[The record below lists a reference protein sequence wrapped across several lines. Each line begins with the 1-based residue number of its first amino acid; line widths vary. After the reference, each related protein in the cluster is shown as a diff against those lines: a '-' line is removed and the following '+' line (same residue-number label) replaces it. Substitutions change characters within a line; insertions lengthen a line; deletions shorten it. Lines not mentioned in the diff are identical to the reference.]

1 VALTSGY
8 GAKTLGIEK
17 LTDKE
22 EKQAKIVE
30 MFDSIADTYDLANR
44 VLSMG
49 IDIQWRKKG
58 CNKAFE
64 ILNKK
69 TLDQITDVATGTGD
83 LLIYWREEAEKS
95 GIEIGRFVG
104 VDPSVGMLEVARK
117 KVDFAQFIEGKAQ
130 ALPIADESS
139 DIISISYGIRNVV
152 DRVEALQEFHRALK
166 PGGIIVILEFTK
178 QERRGPIDKIVDF
191 GMKQVLPRIGGLIS
205 KNYEAY
211 KYLPDS
217 IEEFLTTE
225 MLSQELEE
233 AGFEMKYAKSFS
245 MGISTLLVAQKK

>member
-1 VALTSGY
+1 V
-8 GAKTLGIEK
+8 GIEK

-22 EKQAKIVE
+22 AKQEKIVD
-30 MFDSIADTYDLANR
+30 MFDDIASTYDKANR

-64 ILNKK
+64 ILDKK
-69 TLDQITDVATGTGD
+69 ALGQITDVATGTGD
-83 LLIYWREEAEKS
+83 LLIYWREEAEKN
-95 GIEIGRFVG
+95 GITVDKYVG
-104 VDPSVGMLEVARK
+104 IDPSVGMLDVAK
-117 KVDFAQFIEGKAQ
+117 GKVDFAEFIEGKAQ
-130 ALPIADESS
+130 ELPIDDEST
-139 DIISISYGIRNVV
+139 DVISISYGIRNVV
-152 DRVEALQEFHRALK
+152 DRVEALQEFYRALK
-166 PGGIIVILEFTK
+166 PGGIVMILEFTK
-178 QERRGPIDKIVDF
+178 QEREGIIDKVVDF
-191 GMKQVLPRIGGLIS
+191 GMKNVLPRIGGLIS

-225 MLSQELEE
+225 MLAKELEE
-233 AGFEMKYAKSFS
+233 AGFEMKYTKSFS

>member
-1 VALTSGY
+1 V
-8 GAKTLGIEK
+8 GIEK

-22 EKQAKIVE
+22 EKQEKIVT
-30 MFDSIADTYDLANR
+30 MFDDIASTYDKANR

-64 ILNKK
+64 ILDKK
-69 TLDQITDVATGTGD
+69 ELGQITDVATGTGD
-83 LLIYWREEAEKS
+83 LLIYWKEEAEKNAVTIDKYV
-95 GIEIGRFVG
+95 GI
-104 VDPSVGMLEVARK
+104 DPSVGMLEVAK
-117 KVDFAQFIEGKAQ
+117 SKVDFAEFIEGKAQ
-130 ALPIADESS
+130 KLPITDSS
-139 DIISISYGIRNVV
+139 TDVISISYGIRNVV

-166 PGGIIVILEFTK
+166 PGGIVMILEFTK
-178 QERRGPIDKIVDF
+178 QERSGIVDKVVDF
-191 GMKQVLPRIGGLIS
+191 GMKNVLPRIGGLIS

-225 MLSQELEE
+225 MLAKELEE
-233 AGFEMKYAKSFS
+233 AGFEMRYTKSFS

>member
-1 VALTSGY
+1 M
-8 GAKTLGIEK
+8 GIEK

-22 EKQAKIVE
+22 KKQEKIVE
-30 MFDSIADTYDLANR
+30 MFDDIAQTYDTANR

-58 CNKAFE
+58 CDKAFE
-64 ILNKK
+64 ILGKK
-69 TLDQITDVATGTGD
+69 TLGQITDVATGTGD
-83 LLIYWREEAEKS
+83 LLIYWKEQAKKNGVEIDKYV
-95 GIEIGRFVG
+95 GI
-104 VDPSVGMLEVARK
+104 DPSVGMLEVARK
-117 KVDFAQFIEGKAQ
+117 KVDFAEFIVGKAQ
-130 ALPIADESS
+130 ELPIEDENS

-152 DRVEALQEFHRALK
+152 DRVEALQEFNRALK
-166 PGGIIVILEFTK
+166 PGGLVVILEFTK
-178 QERRGPIDKIVDF
+178 QERNGLLDKIVDF
-191 GMKQVLPRIGGLIS
+191 GMKRVLPRVGGFIS

-233 AGFEMKYAKSFS
+233 TGFEMKYTKSFS
-245 MGISTLLVAQKK
+245 MGISTLLVAQKQ

>member
-1 VALTSGY
+1 M
-8 GAKTLGIEK
+8 GIEK

-22 EKQAKIVE
+22 QKQQKIVE
-30 MFDSIADTYDLANR
+30 MFDDIADTYDLANR

-58 CNKAFE
+58 CDKAFE

-69 TLDQITDVATGTGD
+69 TLGQITDVATGTGD
-83 LLIYWREEAEKS
+83 LLIYWREQAQKNGVAIEKY
-95 GIEIGRFVG
+95 VG

-117 KVDFAQFIEGKAQ
+117 KVDFAEFIEGKAQ
-130 ALPIADESS
+130 ALPIADGSS
-139 DIISISYGIRNVV
+139 DVISISYGIRNVV
-152 DRVEALQEFHRALK
+152 DRPEALREFHRALK
-166 PGGIIVILEFTK
+166 PGGIVMILEFTK
-178 QERRGPIDKIVDF
+178 QERKGVLDKVVDF
-191 GMKQVLPRIGGLIS
+191 GMKQVLPRVGGLIS

-225 MLSQELEE
+225 MLSRELED
-233 AGFEMKYAKSFS
+233 AGFEMKYTKSFS